1 MRTVTT
7 SVHFSQSSEENN
19 MSYDHKN
26 ALHLSVS
33 VFTTKVLIDGAI
45 FTPLGDGTAILHYHS
60 NHVKIQPFAGQR
72 KYLHFS
78 GI

>member
-33 VFTTKVLIDGAI
+33 VFSTKVLIDGAI
-45 FTPLGDGTAILHYHS
+45 FTPLGDGTAILH
-60 NHVKIQPFAGQR
+60 
-72 KYLHFS
+72 
-78 GI
+78 